1 MYNNIYSRHH
11 KLPFLIRH
19 WYIQQAVTT
28 VMRCMCCTCHRIHVH
43 DWSAVAYVNT
53 CTCIDAWQLP
63 TVHPWYQ
70 LMWCKLE
77 PRLQSSIHYVLVCTR
92 TRSESSSTCSNKMA
106 AQIEYDDS
114 GSTTFYFILSIYLL
128 VLLPVS
134 YFLLPKKK
142 KQKEDGGYKGALCI
156 RGQYTRDTVVLVFV
170 QYLNRNA

>member
-1 MYNNIYSRHH
+1 
-11 KLPFLIRH
+11 
-19 WYIQQAVTT
+19 
-28 VMRCMCCTCHRIHVH
+28 
-43 DWSAVAYVNT
+43 
-53 CTCIDAWQLP
+53 
-63 TVHPWYQ
+63 
-70 LMWCKLE
+70 MWCKLE

-92 TRSESSSTCSNKMA
+92 TRSACRRIRFAPPFCLNTWVNDSESFTHVFKQMA
-106 AQIEYDDS
+106 AQIECDDS

-156 RGQYTRDTVVLVFV
+156 RGQYARDTVVLVFV